1 VLEDPDSGRYRTISI
16 VSFAKSHQYAEREN
30 FQFNCLTG
38 DVVVLNRSGFCKVAC
53 VALLFSGASTWAIA
67 QTAADTPP
75 PAVETTAVKLAPVA
89 RNASFVGTVASIQQV
104 NLVPRVEGILTSVN
118 FQEGAIVTAGL
129 LLFEIEKDTYQANL
143 DGAKANVEGA
153 NATLLSA
160 QANLS
165 QAESTLARQNKLL
178 ASKAVAQETV
188 DQAATSRDSAQA
200 QVKQAQAQIDQ
211 AQSQVKLAE
220 LNLSYTD
227 IKTPI
232 AGRIGKT
239 QMTAGNLVSPS
250 TGVLATVIQMDPI
263 RVVFSISD
271 REYLDVIDRLKPT
284 EAGFES
290 GPEQYHPSLQLPDG
304 TDYDQKGKI
313 TFIDNKI
320 DAGTGTIAVYAE
332 FPNPKL
338 QLVPGQFVSVSVEQG
353 TATELPVVPAS
364 AVQQDRD
371 GNYVFVLGEGN
382 LATIRRVVL
391 SDRVG
396 EDWAVESGLA
406 NGEVVISS
414 GIQKIKP
421 GIVVSPQA
429 AKLGN

>member
-1 VLEDPDSGRYRTISI
+1 M
-16 VSFAKSHQYAEREN
+16 
-30 FQFNCLTG
+30 
-38 DVVVLNRSGFCKVAC
+38 VLNRAGFSKIAC
-53 VALLFSGASTWAIA
+53 IALLLSGASTWAIA
-67 QTAADTPP
+67 QTANDAPP
-75 PAVETTAVKLAPVA
+75 PVVETTAVKLAPVA
-89 RNASFVGTVASIQQV
+89 RNSSFVGTVTAIQQV
-104 NLVPRVEGILTSVN
+104 NLVPRVEGVLNSVN
-118 FQEGAIVTAGL
+118 FREGSIVTAGA

-143 DGAKANVEGA
+143 DGAKATLEGA
-153 NATLLSA
+153 NATLLNA
-160 QANLS
+160 QATLS
-165 QAESTLARQNKLL
+165 QAESTAARQTKLL
-178 ASKAVAQETV
+178 ASKAVAQEVV
-188 DQAATSRDSAQA
+188 DQANTSKDSAAA

-239 QMTAGNLVSPS
+239 QLTAGNIVSPS

-271 REYLDVIDRLKPT
+271 REYLGVIDHLKPT
-284 EAGFES
+284 NAGFE
-290 GPEQYHPSLQLPDG
+290 GDAEQYHPSLQLPDG
-304 TDYDQKGKI
+304 TAYDQKGKI
-313 TFIDNKI
+313 TFIDNQI
-320 DAGTGTIAVYAE
+320 NAGTGTIAVYAE

-353 TATELPVVPAS
+353 TSTELPVVPAA

-382 LATIRRVVL
+382 RATIRRVVL
-391 SDRVG
+391 ADRVG
-396 EDWAVESGLA
+396 DDWAVETGLA
-406 NGEVVISS
+406 NGEVIISS

-421 GIVVSPQA
+421 GIVVNPQP
-429 AKLGN
+429 AKQGN

>member
-1 VLEDPDSGRYRTISI
+1 VG
-16 VSFAKSHQYAEREN
+16 
-30 FQFNCLTG
+30 
-38 DVVVLNRSGFCKVAC
+38 LNRSGFYSFAV
-53 VALLFSGASTWAIA
+53 VGLLLSGSATWSIA
-67 QTAADTPP
+67 QTATDAAPP
-75 PAVETTAVKLAPVA
+75 VVETSAVKLAPVV
-89 RNASFVGTVASIQQV
+89 RNTSFVGTVSSIQQV

-118 FQEGAIVTAGL
+118 FQEGGIVTTGAL
-129 LLFEIEKDTYQANL
+129 LYEIEKDTYQANL
-143 DGAKANVEGA
+143 DGAKASLEGA
-153 NATLLSA
+153 KAALLNAQATL
-160 QANLS
+160 N
-165 QAESTLARQNKLL
+165 QAEITLARQTKLL

-188 DQAATSRDSAQA
+188 DQATTSRDSASA

-239 QMTAGNLVSPS
+239 QMTAGNLVSPN

-284 EAGFES
+284 EAGFK
-290 GPEQYHPSLQLPDG
+290 GNPEQYHPSVQLPDG
-304 TDYDQKGKI
+304 TAYEYKGKI

-320 DAGTGTIAVYAE
+320 DASTGTIAVFAE

-353 TATELPVVPAS
+353 ASTEMPVVPAA

-382 LATIRRVVL
+382 RATIRRVVV

-396 EDWAVESGLA
+396 DDWAVETGLA
-406 NGEVVISS
+406 NGDVVISS

-421 GIVVSPQA
+421 GIVVNPQA

>member
-1 VLEDPDSGRYRTISI
+1 M
-16 VSFAKSHQYAEREN
+16 
-30 FQFNCLTG
+30 
-38 DVVVLNRSGFCKVAC
+38 
-53 VALLFSGASTWAIA
+53 
-67 QTAADTPP
+67 
-75 PAVETTAVKLAPVA
+75 KLAPVS
-89 RNASFVGTVASIQQV
+89 RNSSFVGTVTSIQQV
-104 NLVPRVEGILTSVN
+104 NLVPRVEGVLNSVN
-118 FQEGAIVTAGL
+118 FQEGSIVTAGS

-143 DGAKANVEGA
+143 DGAKATLEAA
-153 NATLLSA
+153 NATLLNA
-160 QANLS
+160 QATLN
-165 QAESTLARQNKLL
+165 QASSTAERQNKLL
-178 ASKAVAQETV
+178 ASKAVAQEAV
-188 DQAATSRDSAQA
+188 DQANTSRDSAAA

-239 QMTAGNLVSPS
+239 QLTAGNLVSPS

-271 REYLDVIDRLKPT
+271 REYLQVIDHLKPT
-284 EAGFES
+284 NAGFE
-290 GPEQYHPSLQLPDG
+290 GDAAQYHPSLQLPDG
-304 TDYDQKGKI
+304 TAYDQKGKI
-313 TFIDNKI
+313 TFIDNQI
-320 DAGTGTIAVYAE
+320 NAGTGTVAVYAE

-338 QLVPGQFVSVSVEQG
+338 QLIPGQFVSVGVEQG
-353 TATELPVVPAS
+353 TSTELPVVPAT

-396 EDWAVESGLA
+396 NDWAVETGLA
-406 NGEVVISS
+406 NGDVVISS

-421 GIVVSPQA
+421 GIVVNPQP
-429 AKLGN
+429 AKQGN